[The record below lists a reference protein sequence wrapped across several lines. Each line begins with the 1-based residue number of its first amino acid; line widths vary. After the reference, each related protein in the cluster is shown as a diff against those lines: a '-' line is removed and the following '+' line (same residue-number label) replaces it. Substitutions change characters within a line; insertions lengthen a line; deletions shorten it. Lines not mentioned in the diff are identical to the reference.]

1 MNHEKFND
9 ALMSQYELLQGQY
22 VGNLQKKVHC
32 MVTRV
37 PVIPFVRPQWF
48 LGCGIFVGEALP
60 FGLLR
65 DNVEFSS
72 CLQFLS
78 LAQWLSLC
86 DDFVYRRNHSVASG
100 GLTLDGCQE
109 FDTDSN
115 LSKTCSACGCHRS
128 FHSRLTENQKL
139 ENIPPLITQ
148 VASTALA
155 TSTQFLSPSSGILTS
170 LSPDDSWYNFLEPCS
185 ISLNG
190 TPVLT
195 IVDLGQFEVK
205 VR

>member
-1 MNHEKFND
+1 MHGD
-9 ALMSQYELLQGQY
+9 SD
-22 VGNLQKKVHC
+22 
-32 MVTRV
+32 
-37 PVIPFVRPQWF
+37 VIHRLCRASVVSKLWDF
-48 LGCGIFVGEALP
+48 LCETLP
-60 FGLLR
+60 YGLPR

-72 CLQFLS
+72 CLQFLL
-78 LAQWLSLC
+78 LAQGLSLC
-86 DDFVYRRNHSVASG
+86 CDFVYRRNHSVASG

-109 FDTDSN
+109 FDTDNN

-128 FHSRLTENQKL
+128 FHSRLIENQKL

-148 VASTALA
+148 VASTAFA

-190 TPVLT
+190 KPVLT
-195 IVDLGQFEVK
+195 FVD
-205 VR
+205 